1 MVVNVIGE
9 QGFVKLN
16 YISIQI
22 INVVVFSIL
31 EGFRESYEFC
41 VDDVKIRYGF
51 QLFLIKIWLIKL
63 NMWVLFV
70 LWGILFIVVICNINI
85 NDLQCGNWI
94 DFYYFLLVQILLVY
108 RI

>member
-1 MVVNVIGE
+1 MVSNCNVIGE

-51 QLFLIKIWLIKL
+51 QLFLIKIWLIRL
-63 NMWVLFV
+63 NMWVLGYFV
-70 LWGILFIVVICNINI
+70 YCCN
-85 NDLQCGNWI
+85 L
-94 DFYYFLLVQILLVY
+94 
-108 RI
+108 